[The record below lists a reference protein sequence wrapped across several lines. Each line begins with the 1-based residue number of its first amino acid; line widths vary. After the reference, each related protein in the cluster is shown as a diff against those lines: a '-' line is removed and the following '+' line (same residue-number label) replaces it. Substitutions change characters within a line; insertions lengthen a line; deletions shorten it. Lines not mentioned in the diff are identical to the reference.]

1 MTEKYLRSL
10 IREMIRGE
18 FNKAVPG
25 QKGKR
30 FIPNI
35 IKVSKKEINTLND
48 DRNGPHV
55 RFIKQGKDSIMLISA
70 LLKVALDQSQRGR
83 TSRETL
89 MDQAPLLKKFN
100 V

>member
-30 FIPNI
+30 FIPDI
-35 IKVSKKEINTLND
+35 IKVSKKEINTLKPMLLVLCSKGESID
-48 DRNGPHV
+48 KVKENGWGNT
-55 RFIKQGKDSIMLISA
+55 IKIVD
-70 LLKVALDQSQRGR
+70 
-83 TSRETL
+83 
-89 MDQAPLLKKFN
+89 
-100 V
+100 